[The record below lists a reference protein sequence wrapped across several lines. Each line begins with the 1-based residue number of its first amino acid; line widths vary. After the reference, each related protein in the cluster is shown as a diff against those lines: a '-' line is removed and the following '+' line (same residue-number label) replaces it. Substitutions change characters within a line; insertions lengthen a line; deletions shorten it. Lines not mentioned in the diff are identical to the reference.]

1 MNLNVYYDLNFAP
14 VTFDFAVFLV
24 VSNAVRQE
32 IGAESMSVEIIC
44 NQFRNWSVREKNS
57 STETKRWRVSNILSK
72 LPFLIPETKSLKI
85 NEKGL
90 DSITFPSFPG
100 GYPPPNAV
108 SKEYRMPYLAK
119 DLKYFYNKSINL
131 RPFKASKGAKNFIS
145 NLFDQNTVT
154 ISLRTSAFQ
163 SARNSN
169 LSEWHK
175 VYLRLQ
181 ETKYR
186 PIVIPD
192 FEDFM
197 GDKIFKKF
205 DWEIFEPAIFDLD
218 LRMALYE
225 RSFDNLAINNGTTSL
240 LNFSNCSYK
249 EFKFVTSGIPTTEV
263 AHHKLN
269 LDISYGEN
277 LKFCNPQNQLII
289 WEDDNSDTIL
299 SHLEYI

>member
-1 MNLNVYYDLNFAP
+1 MNLNVYYDLKFAP

-44 NQFRNWSVREKNS
+44 NQFRNWSEREKSS
-57 STETKRWRVSNILSK
+57 STDIKRWRVSNILSK
-72 LPFLIPETKSLKI
+72 LPFLIPETKSLKV
-85 NEKGL
+85 NEKSL

-100 GYPPPNAV
+100 GYPPPNGV

-119 DLKYFYNKSINL
+119 NLKYFYNKPFNL
-131 RPFKASKGAKNFIS
+131 RPFKASEGAKSFIN
-145 NLFDQNTVT
+145 NLFDQNTIT
-154 ISLRTSAFQ
+154 ISLRTSTFQ
-163 SARNSN
+163 LTRNSN
-169 LSEWHK
+169 LPEWYK
-175 VYLRLQ
+175 VYLRLK

-197 GDKIFKKF
+197 GDKLFRKF

-225 RSFDNLAINNGTTSL
+225 RSFDNLAINNGSTSL

-249 EFKFVTSGIPTTEV
+249 EFKFVTSGIPTTE
-263 AHHKLN
+263 ADNHKLN
-269 LDISYGEN
+269 FDISYGEN

-289 WEDDNSDTIL
+289 WDDDNSDTIF